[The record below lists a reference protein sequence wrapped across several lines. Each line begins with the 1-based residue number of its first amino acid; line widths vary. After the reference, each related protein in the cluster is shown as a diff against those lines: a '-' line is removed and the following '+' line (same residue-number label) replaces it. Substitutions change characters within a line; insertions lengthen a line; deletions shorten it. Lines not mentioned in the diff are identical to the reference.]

1 MPNQDQNLNYGWHT
15 QKLGA
20 TAGQTGFSQPANAP
34 VPANLAASVQAS
46 AGAGYSP
53 SIGAYGSNGAL
64 VNPLYAV
71 SGALVTPGP
80 VTPPAIPS
88 STVAQAN
95 PYGVPV
101 TVNLSA
107 GTVTVVAV
115 APANSATFTTVA
127 TSSPCT
133 VTVPPGGSI
142 KLTYSVVPTSWGW
155 TLTI

>member
-1 MPNQDQNLNYGWHT
+1 MANQDQNLNYGWHT

-34 VPANLAASVQAS
+34 VAANVSASLQ
-46 AGAGYSP
+46 AGAGNGYSP
-53 SIGAYGSNGAL
+53 TIGAYGSNNVL
-64 VNPLYAV
+64 VNEGYSASP
-71 SGALVTPGP
+71 ALMTPGA
-80 VTPPAIPS
+80 VTPPSIPA

-101 TVNLSA
+101 TVSLSA

-115 APANSATFTTVA
+115 APANSSTFTTVA

-133 VTVPPGGSI
+133 VTVPPGGQI